1 MEELEQY
8 YQIIKFLGAGGFGKV
23 VEAIHKEGKG
33 EHVAVKI
40 LPKKDYKVA
49 QIISEAQILAKMKHP
64 NIVQFK
70 GVRETENKLLIEMA
84 LIKQGPLKVRRY
96 TQQEAR
102 IIMTSIFK
110 AVQFIHEHGVVHR
123 DLKPEVTVNELR
135 QENILVEDSNDFST
149 LKIVDFG
156 LSAGQIVLHG
166 QCGTLIYMAPELFS
180 QRVYSK
186 PIDIWSCGI
195 ILYQMLT
202 GKHPLYKSGENSHDY
217 KKKLLD
223 PKWEFPDDFD
233 PMAKHLFLKCVSL
246 DPIHRYSA
254 NQILQHPWITNSKTD
269 PIPLTL
275 PEMYRAFT
283 VREQI
288 LQKIKTLMLL
298 VSIKGMNVDTTY
310 LIKQSQKLQGNNSNL
325 LDKDYIKEMFREQ
338 QVLKENKNI
347 PPVKQQLRYEK
358 ILQRIQENEA
368 KEPEEKCLTKNS
380 QRVITNENSQPSSSQ
395 KSLNS
400 SVLNHDSNKQEQ
412 LYIQAGNK
420 NHFKKKLF
428 KKNHYSDKKKTS
440 NPFEIPA
447 LRSRSTTA
455 NHKTELK
462 QAQPQHFESP
472 KKPVS
477 MIRSF
482 KQQFNTQQQSQQ
494 QSQSPIRKPPDT
506 KNKSN
511 SSTKKLSMAEQE
523 CIDAYRF
530 DQEKV
535 IHSMFMPRVF
545 NKKILPFSRNVQSR
559 FPVQLQSLELNI
571 LKPPLPKKLI

>member
-23 VEAIHKEGKG
+23 VEAIHKDGKG

-49 QIISEAQILAKMKHP
+49 QILSEAQILAKMNHP

-84 LIKQGPLKVRRY
+84 LIKQGPLKVRKY

-123 DLKPEVTVNELR
+123 DLKP
-135 QENILVEDSNDFST
+135 ENILVEDSNDFST

-180 QRVYSK
+180 HRVYSK

-217 KKKLLD
+217 KKKLSD
-223 PKWEFPDDFD
+223 PKWEFSDDFD

-254 NQILQHPWITNSKTD
+254 NQILQHPWITNSMTD

-275 PEMYRAFT
+275 PEMYKAFT

-298 VSIKGMNVDTTY
+298 VSIKGLHVDTTY
-310 LIKQSQKLQGNNSNL
+310 LMKQSQQLQTNNSNL
-325 LDKDYIKEMFREQ
+325 LDKDYIKEMFKEQ
-338 QVLKENKNI
+338 QALKENKNVT
-347 PPVKQQLRYEK
+347 PVKQQLRYEK
-358 ILQRIQENEA
+358 ILQRIQENGV
-368 KEPEEKCLTKNS
+368 KEPEEKCLSKNS
-380 QRVITNENSQPSSSQ
+380 QRIHTNENSQPSSSQ

-400 SVLNHDSNKQEQ
+400 SILNHDSNKQEH
-412 LYIQAGNK
+412 LYIQSGNK
-420 NHFKKKLF
+420 NHFKKRLF
-428 KKNHYSDKKKTS
+428 KKNHQTDKKKVS
-440 NPFEIPA
+440 IPFEISA

-462 QAQPQHFESP
+462 STQPQHFESP
-472 KKPVS
+472 KKPIS
-477 MIRSF
+477 MIRPL
-482 KQQFNTQQQSQQ
+482 KQHFITQQQQQ
-494 QSQSPIRKPPDT
+494 QSQSPIRKPSEN
-506 KNKSN
+506 KNRSN
-511 SSTKKLSMAEQE
+511 SSTKKISMVDQE
-523 CIDAYRF
+523 CLDAYRF

-545 NKKILPFSRNVQSR
+545 NKKILPFSRNIQQRFSVQ
-559 FPVQLQSLELNI
+559 PQSLELNI
-571 LKPPLPKKLI
+571 LKPPFPKKLI

>member
-8 YQIIKFLGAGGFGKV
+8 YQVIKVLGAGGFGKV
-23 VEAIHKEGKG
+23 VEAVYKDGGK
-33 EHVAVKI
+33 EHVAI

-49 QIISEAQILAKMKHP
+49 QILSEAQILAKMNHP

-70 GVRETENKLLIEMA
+70 NVRETESKLLIEMA
-84 LIKQGPLKVRRY
+84 LIKQGPLKVRKY

-123 DLKPEVTVNELR
+123 DLKPE
-135 QENILVEDSNDFST
+135 NIL
-149 LKIVDFG
+149 IVDFG

-202 GKHPLYKSGENSHDY
+202 GKHPLYKGGEHSHDY

-223 PKWEFPDDFD
+223 PKWDFPEDFD
-233 PMAKHLFLKCVSL
+233 PMAKHLFLKCVSM

-283 VREQI
+283 AREQI
-288 LQKIKTLMLL
+288 LQKIKTIMLL
-298 VSIKGMNVDTTY
+298 VSMKGLKVDTTY
-310 LIKQSQKLQGNNSNL
+310 LMKQSQKLQTNTSNL
-325 LDKDYIKEMFREQ
+325 LDKDYIKEMLREHQ
-338 QVLKENKNI
+338 ALKENQNI
-347 PPVKQQLRYEK
+347 PPIKQQLRYEK
-358 ILQRIQENEA
+358 ILQRIQENGA
-368 KEPEEKCLTKNS
+368 KEPEEKCVTKNS
-380 QRVITNENSQPSSSQ
+380 EHVHTNENSQPSSSQ
-395 KSLNS
+395 KSLNI
-400 SVLNHDSNKQEQ
+400 SVIHHDSHNKDQ
-412 LYIQAGNK
+412 LYIQTGNK
-420 NHFKKKLF
+420 HHFKKRLF
-428 KKNHYSDKKKTS
+428 KKTHQSDKKRLS

-462 QAQPQHFESP
+462 QVQPQHFESP
-472 KKPVS
+472 KKPIS
-477 MIRSF
+477 MVRPF
-482 KQQFNTQQQSQQ
+482 KQQFNTQQQQQ
-494 QSQSPIRKPPDT
+494 QSQSPIRKPPDI
-506 KNKSN
+506 KNRSN
-511 SSTKKLSMAEQE
+511 SSTKKLSMVEQE
-523 CIDAYRF
+523 CVDAYRF

-535 IHSMFMPRVF
+535 VHSMFMPRVF
-545 NKKILPFSRNVQSR
+545 NKKILPFSRNFQQR
-559 FPVQLQSLELNI
+559 LPVQPQSLELNV

>member
-23 VEAIHKEGKG
+23 VEAVYKYGGG

-40 LPKKDYKVA
+40 LPKKEYKVA
-49 QIISEAQILAKMKHP
+49 QILSEAQILAKMKHP

-84 LIKQGPLKVRRY
+84 LIKQGPLKVRKY

-123 DLKPEVTVNELR
+123 DLKP
-135 QENILVEDSNDFST
+135 ENILVEDSNDFST

-202 GKHPLYKSGENSHDY
+202 GKHPLYKGGENSHDY

-223 PKWEFPDDFD
+223 PKWEFPEDFD
-233 PMAKHLFLKCVSL
+233 PLAKHLFLKCVSL

-288 LQKIKTLMLL
+288 LQKIKAIMLL
-298 VSIKGMNVDTTY
+298 VSIKGLQVDTTY
-310 LIKQSQKLQGNNSNL
+310 LMKQSQKLQNNTSNL
-325 LDKDYIKEMFREQ
+325 LDKDYIKEMLREQ
-338 QVLKENKNI
+338 QELKENINI
-347 PPVKQQLRYEK
+347 PPIKQQLRYEK
-358 ILQRIQENEA
+358 ILQRIQENGV
-368 KEPEEKCLTKNS
+368 KEPEEKCLSKNS
-380 QRVITNENSQPSSSQ
+380 QHVHTNENSQPSSSQ

-400 SVLNHDSNKQEQ
+400 SVIHHDSNQKEQ
-412 LYIQAGNK
+412 LFIQIGNK
-420 NHFKKKLF
+420 HHFKKRLY
-428 KKNHYSDKKKTS
+428 KKTHYSDKKKTS

-455 NHKTELK
+455 NNKTELK
-462 QAQPQHFESP
+462 QTQPQNFESP
-472 KKPVS
+472 KKPIS
-477 MIRSF
+477 MIRPF
-482 KQQFNTQQQSQQ
+482 RQQFNTQQQQQQ
-494 QSQSPIRKPPDT
+494 QSQSPIKKTQDL

-511 SSTKKLSMAEQE
+511 SSTKKLSIVEQE

-530 DQEKV
+530 DQEKI

-545 NKKILPFSRNVQSR
+545 NKKILPFSRNFQQR
-559 FPVQLQSLELNI
+559 FPVQPQSLEFNI
-571 LKPPLPKKLI
+571 LKPPLPRKVI